1 MTASQRISNWW
12 AFWTSFSEMKKA
24 RFWWWTTKRHPS
36 RWLRSTADDNGQ
48 MTAYAYLLAANKYV
62 FPTSP
67 VKCRFD
73 LFRKL
78 KTTPKLEH
86 VHTIRTAA
94 DRRRFAKIAN
104 AVLAAIDAGI
114 FMPQPSWMCADCAYS
129 DACKA
134 W

>member
-1 MTASQRISNWW
+1 MTASQRISNWR
-12 AFWTSFSEMKKA
+12 AFWTWFSGMNNGEILVVDNKTASKPMA
-24 RFWWWTTKRHPS
+24 Q
-36 RWLRSTADDNGQ
+36 STADDNDQ

-73 LFRKL
+73 LLRKL

-104 AVLAAIDAGI
+104 AVSGGNRRWHIHASAFLDVCGLCL
-114 FMPQPSWMCADCAYS
+114 FRRL
-129 DACKA
+129 
-134 W
+134 